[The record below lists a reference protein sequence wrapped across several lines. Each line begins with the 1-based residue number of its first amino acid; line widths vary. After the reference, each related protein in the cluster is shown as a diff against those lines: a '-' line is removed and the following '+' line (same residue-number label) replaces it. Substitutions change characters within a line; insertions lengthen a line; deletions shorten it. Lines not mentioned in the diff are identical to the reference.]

1 MNEVHKI
8 YKMY

>member
-1 MNEVHKI
+1 MI